1 MKLRYSE
8 AFYSVQGEGKFVG
21 VPSVFL
27 RTFGCNFRCMN
38 FGVDKSVGDRWDQHA
53 RGERYNA
60 EVKALIDAGVHETTE
75 KFEDLPI
82 VHTGCDTYASIYP
95 EFKDF
100 NKLATIDEVVDH
112 LLSLLPEGKWTMDN
126 GQDVHLILTGGEPL
140 LAWQRLYVE
149 LFEHPKMKDLKN
161 VTIETNTTQTLHS
174 DFAEYLSTQGRFTVT
189 LNTSALK
196 DASQLHFHAV
206 QSSPLVENLGKML
219 LSLKLLANT
228 LMYLIVTFILSLWLP
243 IKTMLTKLLELFSY
257 TGIPGWNVQYI
268 LCRWADAVKNIPSM
282 FKKSRTSVCDEDGDS
297 APDST
302 YRYSGM
308 PGGLS
313 KEDYELLQGK
323 KITEE
328 QYDKIRK
335 QL

>member
-38 FGVDKSVGDRWDQHA
+38 FGVDKSVGDRWEQHA

-60 EVKALIDAGVHETTE
+60 EVKALLDAGVHETTE

-82 VHTGCDTYASIYP
+82 IHTGCDTYASIYP

-100 NKLATIDEVVDH
+100 NKLATIDEVVEH

-149 LFEHPKMKDLKN
+149 LFEHPGMKDLKN
-161 VTIETNTTQTLHS
+161 VTIETNTTQSLH
-174 DFAEYLSTQGRFTVT
+174 DEFYEYLNNNERIQVTFSCSPKLSVSGESWDDAIKPDVAREYSLVDGSDIYFKFVVADRSDVDEVTRAVQQYRDSGVECPVYLMPMGGRSEEYSLNVKEVAELCMERGWRFTPR
-189 LNTSALK
+189 
-196 DASQLHFHAV
+196 LHI
-206 QSSPLVENLGKML
+206 
-219 LSLKLLANT
+219 SLFGNAWGT
-228 LMYLIVTFILSLWLP
+228 
-243 IKTMLTKLLELFSY
+243 
-257 TGIPGWNVQYI
+257 
-268 LCRWADAVKNIPSM
+268 
-282 FKKSRTSVCDEDGDS
+282 
-297 APDST
+297 
-302 YRYSGM
+302 
-308 PGGLS
+308 
-313 KEDYELLQGK
+313 
-323 KITEE
+323 
-328 QYDKIRK
+328 
-335 QL
+335 